1 VREAGFAVA
10 VPAAIDLVDLAL
22 KATTAYQR
30 PDLGA
35 RLLQTR
41 KRLADP
47 NVRVLVVGEFK
58 QGKSQLVNALVNA
71 PVCPVDDDIATA
83 VPTVVKHAET
93 TTVMLVREGAEDTP
107 PERTPVPA
115 SKLAEYVSEAGNPGN
130 RAMLSYAEVGL
141 PRKLLAG
148 GLVLVDTPG
157 VGGLGSA
164 HGAATMSALPSADAV
179 LLVSDAAQE
188 YTAPELEFLDA
199 AMKLCPNVGCVLT
212 KTDLYPHWRQ
222 IMDLDRGH
230 LTDARVNADI
240 FPVSSMLRLHA
251 AKTQD
256 EALMEE
262 SGFRELVAFLLRRV
276 VARSDELD
284 RRSTSQ
290 DVLAVTEQLAAGMKA
305 ELAAQEDPERIDAL
319 VSELT
324 RAKAHAD
331 ELKQR
336 TSRWQITLNDG
347 VADLQSDIDY
357 DLRDRLRTIGREAE
371 QLLED
376 GDPAVIWEQFA
387 EWFHQQVSSAASAN
401 FVWAA
406 ERARF
411 LAAQVAEHFAEGAE
425 IALPQLRFDQSE
437 SMAGKVEALER
448 PDSETM
454 GVGAKLL
461 TGMRGG
467 YGGMIMIGMA
477 TSLAGL
483 ALLNPLSIGAGL
495 LFGGKTVRDERK
507 RMLQRRQSEA
517 KTAVRKHI
525 DEVTFQVGKDS
536 RDMLRRTQRDLRDH
550 FSKLAEEVSTSLAQ
564 SVLAAQS
571 AVKATTSEREQR
583 IRDLKAELARIDG
596 VSQRARALLT
606 AAAAAPQPAAVGSG
620 KTL

>member
-1 VREAGFAVA
+1 
-10 VPAAIDLVDLAL
+10 
-22 KATTAYQR
+22 
-30 PDLGA
+30 
-35 RLLQTR
+35 
-41 KRLADP
+41 
-47 NVRVLVVGEFK
+47 
-58 QGKSQLVNALVNA
+58 
-71 PVCPVDDDIATA
+71 
-83 VPTVVKHAET
+83 
-93 TTVMLVREGAEDTP
+93 
-107 PERTPVPA
+107 
-115 SKLAEYVSEAGNPGN
+115 
-130 RAMLSYAEVGL
+130 
-141 PRKLLAG
+141 
-148 GLVLVDTPG
+148 
-157 VGGLGSA
+157 
-164 HGAATMSALPSADAV
+164 
-179 LLVSDAAQE
+179 
-188 YTAPELEFLDA
+188 
-199 AMKLCPNVGCVLT
+199 
-212 KTDLYPHWRQ
+212 
-222 IMDLDRGH
+222 
-230 LTDARVNADI
+230 
-240 FPVSSMLRLHA
+240 
-251 AKTQD
+251 
-256 EALMEE
+256 
-262 SGFRELVAFLLRRV
+262 
-276 VARSDELD
+276 
-284 RRSTSQ
+284 
-290 DVLAVTEQLAAGMKA
+290 
-305 ELAAQEDPERIDAL
+305 

-536 RDMLRRTQRDLRDH
+536 RDMLRGVQRDLRDH
-550 FSKLAEEVSTSLAQ
+550 FTDLAEQLTRSLKESLTATER
-564 SVLAAQS
+564 S
-571 AVKATTSEREQR
+571 ATASKEDRVRR
-583 IRDLKAELARIDG
+583 IAEIDTELARLEKL
-596 VSQRARALLT
+596 QARVGTLLPEAIPNAPRPVV
-606 AAAAAPQPAAVGSG
+606 AAR
-620 KTL
+620 

>member
-1 VREAGFAVA
+1 VA
-10 VPAAIDLVDLAL
+10 VPAAVDLVDLAL

-35 RLLQTR
+35 RLVQTR
-41 KRLADP
+41 KRLVDP

-71 PVCPVDDDIATA
+71 PVCPVDDDVSTA
-83 VPTVVKHAET
+83 VPTIVKHAET
-93 TTVMLVREGAEDTP
+93 TTVTLVRDRGENSP
-107 PERTPVPA
+107 PERTEVPSSQIA
-115 SKLAEYVSEAGNPGN
+115 QYVSEAGNPGN
-130 RAMLSYAEVGL
+130 RAMLTYAEIGI

-188 YTAPELEFLDA
+188 YTGPELEFLQSA
-199 AMKLCPNVGCVLT
+199 LKLCPNVACVLT

-222 IMDLDRGH
+222 IMELDRGH
-230 LTDARVNADI
+230 LGQAGVSAEI

-251 AKTQD
+251 AQTQD
-256 EALMEE
+256 ETLMNE
-262 SGFRELVAFLLRRV
+262 SGFRELVNFLLHRV
-276 VARSDELD
+276 VARADDLD

-290 DVLAVTEQLAAGMKA
+290 DVIAVCEQMAAGMKA
-305 ELAAQEDPERIDAL
+305 ELAAQEDPERIEAL
-319 VSELT
+319 VGELT
-324 RAKAHAD
+324 RAKTRAD

-336 TSRWQITLNDG
+336 SARWQITLNDG
-347 VADLQSDIDY
+347 VGDLQSDIDY

-371 QLLED
+371 QLLD
-376 GDPAVIWEQFA
+376 DADPKVIWEQFA

-406 ERARF
+406 ERARY
-411 LAAQVAEHFAEGAE
+411 LAGQVAEHFAEGAE
-425 IALPQLRFDQSE
+425 VALPQLRFDQSE
-437 SMAGKVEALER
+437 SLAGKVDALSQPVSEA
-448 PDSETM
+448 M
-454 GVGAKLL
+454 GIGGRLL

-467 YGGMIMIGMA
+467 YGGMLMIGMA
-477 TSLAGL
+477 TTLAGL
-483 ALLNPLSIGAGL
+483 ALLNPLSIGAGV
-495 LFGGKTVRDERK
+495 LFGTKTVRDERK
-507 RMLQRRQSEA
+507 RELARRQAEA

-550 FSKLAEEVSTSLAQ
+550 FSGIAEEVSTSLAQ

-571 AVKATTSEREQR
+571 AVSATTSERETR
-583 IRDLKAELARIDG
+583 IRDLKAELGRIDA
-596 VSQRARALLT
+596 VAQRAKALVT
-606 AAAAAPQPAAVGSG
+606 EQASAPQPAAVGMG
-620 KTL
+620 T

>member
-1 VREAGFAVA
+1 MA

-35 RLLQTR
+35 RLLHTR

-47 NVRVLVVGEFK
+47 DVRVLVVGEFK

-71 PVCPVDDDIATA
+71 PVCPVDDDVATA
-83 VPTVVKHAET
+83 VPTIVKHAET
-93 TTVMLVREGAEDTP
+93 TTVTLVRERGEGSP
-107 PERTPVPA
+107 PERTLVA
-115 SKLAEYVSEAGNPGN
+115 ANQIAEYVSEAGNPGN

-188 YTAPELEFLDA
+188 YTSPELEFLDA
-199 AMKLCPNVGCVLT
+199 ALKLCPNVGCVLT

-222 IMDLDRGH
+222 IMQLDRSH
-230 LTDARVNADI
+230 LGDAGVRAEI
-240 FPVSSMLRLHA
+240 FPVSSTLRLHA
-251 AKTQD
+251 AKVQD
-256 EALMEE
+256 TGLMEE
-262 SGFRELVAFLLRRV
+262 SGFPPLLNFLINRV
-276 VARSDELD
+276 VARADDLD
-284 RRSTSQ
+284 RQSVSQ

-305 ELAAQEDPERIDAL
+305 ELTAQEDPGRIEAL
-319 VSELT
+319 VGELT
-324 RAKAHAD
+324 RAKGRAD
-331 ELKQR
+331 DLKQR
-336 TSRWQITLNDG
+336 SSRWQITLNDG
-347 VADLQSDIDY
+347 VGDLQSDIDY

-376 GDPAVIWEQFA
+376 GDPAVIWDQFA
-387 EWFHQQVSSAASAN
+387 EWFHQQISSAASAN

-406 ERARF
+406 ERARY
-411 LAAQVAEHFAEGAE
+411 LAGQVADHFAAGAE
-425 IALPQLRFDQSE
+425 IALPQLRFDQSQN
-437 SMAGKVEALER
+437 MAAKVEGLAR
-448 PDSETM
+448 PDSDAM
-454 GVGAKLL
+454 GIGGKLL

-467 YGGMIMIGMA
+467 YGGMLMIGMA
-477 TSLAGL
+477 TTLAGF
-483 ALLNPLSIGAGL
+483 AMLNPFSIGAGV
-495 LFGGKTVRDERK
+495 LFGTKTVRDERK
-507 RMLQRRQSEA
+507 RELQRRQSEA
-517 KTAVRKHI
+517 KVAVRKHI

-550 FSKLAEEVSTSLAQ
+550 FSTLAEEVSTSLAA

-571 AVKATTSEREQR
+571 AVKATTEERETR
-583 IRDLKAELARIDG
+583 IRDLRAELGRIDG
-596 VSQRARALLT
+596 VAQRARELLT
-606 AAAAAPQPAAVGSG
+606 DKTPAAVAS
-620 KTL
+620 